1 MSSAGCTTAYRRA
14 RTLVCDTLCSNNVG
28 PAGPAGADGP
38 TGPTGAQ
45 GIPGTATNTGA
56 TGPTGIAG
64 SISNTAIGS
73 FYYTSTLS
81 VETTTSSVMVYS
93 NTFYQ
98 RNINYVNSS
107 RITVT
112 KTAVYEATYSVQIHR
127 TSGGSPVFV
136 YIWLRKNGA
145 DVPNSNGRIEINSN
159 NGDSLPIVPYI
170 IDLNAGDYLEF
181 MVQADDTNVQL
192 LSIDPG
198 IGPFI
203 PAIIVG
209 IKEIG

>member
-14 RTLVCDTLCSNNVG
+14 RALVCDTLCAN
-28 PAGPAGADGP
+28 AGPAGADGPIGP

-45 GIPGTATNTGA
+45 GIPGTTANTGA

-73 FYYTSTLS
+73 FFYTSTLS
-81 VETTTSSVMVYS
+81 VATATSTVMVY
-93 NTFYQ
+93 NGTFYQ
-98 RNINYVNSS
+98 RNISYISSS
-107 RITVT
+107 RITVS
-112 KTAVYEATYSVQIHR
+112 KTAVYEATYSIQIHR
-127 TSGGSPVFV
+127 TSGGSPVYI
-136 YIWLRKNGA
+136 YIWLRKNGV
-145 DVPNSNGRIEINSN
+145 DVPNSNGRILIESN

-181 MVQADDTNVQL
+181 MVQADHPNVEL
-192 LSIDPG
+192 LAINPG